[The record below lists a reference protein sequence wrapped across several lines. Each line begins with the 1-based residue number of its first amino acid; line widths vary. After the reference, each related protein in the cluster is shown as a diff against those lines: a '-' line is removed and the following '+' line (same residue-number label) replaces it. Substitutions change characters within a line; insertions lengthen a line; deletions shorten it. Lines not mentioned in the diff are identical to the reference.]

1 MLLVDCD
8 RRRVGREFRLGTRA
22 DVATTLP
29 VWLYLEVDNP
39 EIVLAIYSIRVS
51 HYWDGLVALRDET
64 AFWPKHFLF
73 RCIEVRKRLA
83 LFANYR

>member
-51 HYWDGLVALRDET
+51 H
-64 AFWPKHFLF
+64 
-73 RCIEVRKRLA
+73 C
-83 LFANYR
+83 